1 MSGSDGVDAR
11 CDVLVIGGGVCGLWT
26 LHALVDAGYNAMLIE
41 RSALGDGQTIA
52 SQGILHAG
60 AKYNL
65 PGNAVDAAPAV
76 AAAQGVWRAALAGEA
91 GVPDLSGVRVLDERT
106 LLWTMPSLSS
116 RAAAVGAGRVMRSA
130 VTKVGRGDWPAGFAG
145 APRGVDVYETA
156 ECVLEPASLLGELG
170 RGHRERIGLGDVI
183 GIESSADGVC
193 VTLDDR
199 GSSRVVACGAVVLA
213 AGAGNEGLLD
223 LAGADGSALMQRRAL
238 HQIVA
243 VGAPFDL
250 NGHCLQM
257 SVDKPAL
264 TVTTGMLDGKR
275 TWYFGGQPAEDGV
288 GLSESEQILAGQRA
302 AARCLP
308 WVDLAGVDWRVFE
321 IDRAEGRTAGGKR
334 PSEAVVV
341 WGSDRVIAAWPTK
354 LVLAPRGAELVIGML
369 RERGILPGGG
379 GDSGVSLSLPS
390 VSVSDR
396 VW

>member
-1 MSGSDGVDAR
+1 MPGSDGVDAR

-26 LHALVDAGYNAMLIE
+26 LYALIEAGYSALLIE
-41 RSALGDGQTIA
+41 RTALGDGQTIA

-76 AAAQGVWRAALAGEA
+76 AAAQGVWRAALAGED
-91 GVPDLSGVRVLDERT
+91 GVPDLSGVRALDERT

-116 RAAAVGAGRVMRSA
+116 RAAAVGASRVMRSA
-130 VTKVGRGDWPAGFAG
+130 VKKVARGDWPAGFAG
-145 APRGVDVYETA
+145 APRGIDVYETA
-156 ECVLEPASLLGELG
+156 ECVLEPASLLEELG
-170 RGHRERIGLGDVI
+170 RGNRELIGLGDVT
-183 GIESSADGVC
+183 GIESTAAGVR
-193 VTLDDR
+193 VRLDDR
-199 GSSRVVACGAVVLA
+199 GVTRVFACGAAILT

-223 LAGADGSALMQRRAL
+223 LAGVDGSALMQRRAL

-243 VGAPFDL
+243 VGTPFDL

-264 TVTTGMLDGKR
+264 TVTTGMLDGAR

-288 GLSESEQILAGQRA
+288 GLSESDQILAGQRA

-334 PSEAVVV
+334 PSEATVV
-341 WGSDRVIAAWPTK
+341 WGNDRVIAAWPTK
-354 LVLAPRGAELVIGML
+354 LVLAPRAADLVIERLG
-369 RERGILPGGG
+369 ERGILPGGVDG
-379 GDSGVSLSLPS
+379 SGDLLSLPRAG
-390 VSVSDR
+390 VAGR